1 MKVKNFTEAINMAV
15 LKLYPIARQ
24 KAINKVTAL
33 QLPITQDRHALNVKT
48 DCAIRAVLAA
58 KHYYPKGLTQK
69 DDVRTL
75 LISMYRELI
84 SNPNWDKDRCAATI
98 RPYSTPHIPFS
109 EAHYANE
116 MQTYHLLLAA
126 AFEAITEYIE
136 SGGKLPEI
144 EESTPLAD
152 EPSIIVLE

>member
-1 MKVKNFTEAINMAV
+1 MKVKNLTQAINMAV

-24 KAINKVTAL
+24 KAIEKVTAS
-33 QLPITQDRHALNVKT
+33 QLPIIQDRHALNVKT

-69 DDVRTL
+69 GDVRTL
-75 LISMYRELI
+75 LISMYKELM
-84 SNPNWDKDRCAATI
+84 SNPNWDKDRRAATVS
-98 RPYSTPHIPFS
+98 PYSALHIPFS
-109 EAHYANE
+109 GDHYARE

-126 AFEAITEYIE
+126 AFEAIAEYIE
-136 SGGKLPEI
+136 NGGELPEI
-144 EESTPLAD
+144 EESTPPAD